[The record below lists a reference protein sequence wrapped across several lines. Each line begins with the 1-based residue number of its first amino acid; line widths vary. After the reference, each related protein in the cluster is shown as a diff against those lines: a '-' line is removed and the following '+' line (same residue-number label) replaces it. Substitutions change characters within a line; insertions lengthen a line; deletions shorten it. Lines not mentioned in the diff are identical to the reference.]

1 MRGADVDARGPV
13 RPRAS
18 SICGATALE
27 DHTHAVVDFVRARWA
42 AVLLTL
48 GGISKIFKFIW
59 T

>member
-1 MRGADVDARGPV
+1 M
-13 RPRAS
+13 
-18 SICGATALE
+18 ALE

-42 AVLLTL
+42 AVLVTL